1 MKDICCIGHVTKDK
15 IVTPS
20 STVYMAGGTSFYF
33 AYAINQLPKDV
44 SFSLITA
51 MDPTEKEPVEKM
63 LKAGIDVT
71 LNPSRN
77 TVFFENIY
85 GDNPNDRK
93 QRVLAKADPFTIQQ
107 LEHVEAKVFHLGSLL
122 SDDFSPEVVA
132 FLAKKGK
139 VSIDVQGYLRE
150 VRDEKVYAIDWK
162 DKLDVLKNTYY
173 LKVNETEMETI
184 TGLKDPK
191 EAAKL
196 IHAWGVAEVIIT
208 LGSEGSLV
216 YVDDTFYDIPAY
228 PPHEVVDAT
237 GCGDTYSAGY
247 LYKRLQG
254 ANPVEAGKF
263 AAAMCTIKLAHATG
277 HLIYSRFW
285 NKFLYDLGYVCEK
298 EPFRKLVNQGMI
310 QGRSNFV
317 YRVVGTNTF
326 VSLGLKDKYETTE
339 IHVDVNIVHNDRLDL
354 EAFRNWLPDY
364 RDAEFILEDGE
375 YICGWAI
382 EKMSKSMFNVVNP
395 DKICDDYGADTLRL
409 YEMFLGPVEQSKP
422 WDTKGIDG
430 VHRFL
435 RKLWRLFYERENF
448 IVTDEKASPAE
459 LKSLHKLI
467 GKAREDIENFSFN
480 TTVSAFMIAVGE
492 LADCHKREILEP
504 LLIVL
509 SPFAPHIAEELWQ
522 ALGHGE
528 SICNARFPE
537 YVEAYTH
544 EDSCT
549 YAVSFNGKT
558 RFTVEQPK
566 SASREEVEAYVR
578 SLEQTAKYVAGLNI
592 VKVIVVPGKIVNI
605 VVK

>member
-1 MKDICCIGHVTKDK
+1 MYYSRFTVPLHPQNVIKMKDICCIGHVTKDK

-71 LNPSRN
+71 LNHRAIRFSSRIFMATILTTVSSVCLPRQILSPSAAGACR
-77 TVFFENIY
+77 
-85 GDNPNDRK
+85 GQGLP
-93 QRVLAKADPFTIQQ
+93 P
-107 LEHVEAKVFHLGSLL
+107 GSLL

-216 YVDDTFYDIPAY
+216 YVDDTFYNIPAY

-263 AAAMCTIKLAHATG
+263 AAAMCTIKLEHNG
-277 HLIYSRFW
+277 
-285 NKFLYDLGYVCEK
+285 
-298 EPFRKLVNQGMI
+298 PFNRTI
-310 QGRSNFV
+310 QDV
-317 YRVVGTNTF
+317 ERVM
-326 VSLGLKDKYETTE
+326 K
-339 IHVDVNIVHNDRLDL
+339 
-354 EAFRNWLPDY
+354 
-364 RDAEFILEDGE
+364 
-375 YICGWAI
+375 
-382 EKMSKSMFNVVNP
+382 
-395 DKICDDYGADTLRL
+395 
-409 YEMFLGPVEQSKP
+409 
-422 WDTKGIDG
+422 
-430 VHRFL
+430 
-435 RKLWRLFYERENF
+435 
-448 IVTDEKASPAE
+448 
-459 LKSLHKLI
+459 
-467 GKAREDIENFSFN
+467 
-480 TTVSAFMIAVGE
+480 
-492 LADCHKREILEP
+492 
-504 LLIVL
+504 
-509 SPFAPHIAEELWQ
+509 
-522 ALGHGE
+522 
-528 SICNARFPE
+528 
-537 YVEAYTH
+537 
-544 EDSCT
+544 
-549 YAVSFNGKT
+549 
-558 RFTVEQPK
+558 
-566 SASREEVEAYVR
+566 
-578 SLEQTAKYVAGLNI
+578 
-592 VKVIVVPGKIVNI
+592 
-605 VVK
+605 

>member
-1 MKDICCIGHVTKDK
+1 
-15 IVTPS
+15 
-20 STVYMAGGTSFYF
+20 
-33 AYAINQLPKDV
+33 
-44 SFSLITA
+44 
-51 MDPTEKEPVEKM
+51 M

-254 ANPVEAGKF
+254 ANPVEAKQVCGSHVYHQTG
-263 AAAMCTIKLAHATG
+263 AQRTIQPHHRRCNENHQITDGAIPTLKRKAVSYMQETAFFFEFTLLLASENM
-277 HLIYSRFW
+277 LF
-285 NKFLYDLGYVCEK
+285 
-298 EPFRKLVNQGMI
+298 
-310 QGRSNFV
+310 SNFFHIW
-317 YRVVGTNTF
+317 TIMN
-326 VSLGLKDKYETTE
+326 
-339 IHVDVNIVHNDRLDL
+339 
-354 EAFRNWLPDY
+354 
-364 RDAEFILEDGE
+364 
-375 YICGWAI
+375 
-382 EKMSKSMFNVVNP
+382 
-395 DKICDDYGADTLRL
+395 L
-409 YEMFLGPVEQSKP
+409 Y
-422 WDTKGIDG
+422 
-430 VHRFL
+430 
-435 RKLWRLFYERENF
+435 
-448 IVTDEKASPAE
+448 
-459 LKSLHKLI
+459 
-467 GKAREDIENFSFN
+467 N
-480 TTVSAFMIAVGE
+480 TTFF
-492 LADCHKREILEP
+492 HT
-504 LLIVL
+504 
-509 SPFAPHIAEELWQ
+509 FAE
-522 ALGHGE
+522 
-528 SICNARFPE
+528 
-537 YVEAYTH
+537 
-544 EDSCT
+544 
-549 YAVSFNGKT
+549 
-558 RFTVEQPK
+558 
-566 SASREEVEAYVR
+566 
-578 SLEQTAKYVAGLNI
+578 
-592 VKVIVVPGKIVNI
+592 
-605 VVK
+605 